1 MSYKYDEETVEEGQ
15 ERLRLEMQY
24 ERLFGERL
32 AGTIW
37 FGLPQ
42 PWTDEYRDLI
52 RACVEA
58 ESTEPMVEYL
68 KSIGDGE
75 QEAPVVI
82 H

>member
-1 MSYKYDEETVEEGQ
+1 MSLKYAEETVEEGQ

-24 ERLFGERL
+24 ERLTGERL

-37 FGLPQ
+37 FDLPK
-42 PWTDEYRDLI
+42 PWTSEYRDLI

-58 ESTEPMVEYL
+58 GSDEPIVQYL
-68 KSIGDGE
+68 KRIGDSD

>member
-1 MSYKYDEETVEEGQ
+1 MSFKYDEETAAQGQ

-32 AGTIW
+32 GGTIHMD
-37 FGLPQ
+37 LPM
-42 PWTDEYRDLI
+42 PWTAAYRNLI

-58 ESTEPMVEYL
+58 ESKETMVEYL
-68 KSIGDGE
+68 KGIGSD
-75 QEAPVVI
+75 QEGPVVI